1 MAEHNHI
8 SFLIIAILA
17 ATIVVLSYQ
26 IYVLQRQS
34 REVEVNLDQPT
45 IDFAEIDRL
54 IKSGLL
60 A

>member
-1 MAEHNHI
+1 MAQHNHI
-8 SFLIIAILA
+8 SLLIIAILA

-34 REVEVNLDQPT
+34 REVEVNLGQPT

>member
-8 SFLIIAILA
+8 SFLIIVILA
-17 ATIVVLSYQ
+17 AAVAVLSYQ
-26 IYVLQRQS
+26 LYVLQHQS
-34 REVEVNLDQPT
+34 REVEIILSQPT

-54 IKSGLL
+54 IKSGSL